1 MNLFKLVGNAIRYL
15 YDGAIEIFS
24 PNHDQYPNTG
34 VQPFDGDPNT
44 EWIDRS

>member
-24 PNHDQYPNTG
+24 PSPDQYPKTG
-34 VQPFDGDPNT
+34 VQPFDGDPHT